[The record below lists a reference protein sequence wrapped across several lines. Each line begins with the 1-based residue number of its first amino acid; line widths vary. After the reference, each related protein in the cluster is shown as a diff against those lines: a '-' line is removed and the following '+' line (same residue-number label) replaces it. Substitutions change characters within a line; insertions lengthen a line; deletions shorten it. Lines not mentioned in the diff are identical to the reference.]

1 MSVSGERVGREE
13 DWKGEPLHVVPS
25 ITLRCNNNH
34 HDLRRD
40 YSLTRRDIRKVNKAN
55 VSYRYHT

>member
-1 MSVSGERVGREE
+1 MSARESVMSVSGERVGREE

-25 ITLRCNNNH
+25 ITLRYNNNH

-40 YSLTRRDIRKVNKAN
+40 LFFNA
-55 VSYRYHT
+55 